1 MKPTNPEGGPL
12 DGGEDGITQRH
23 TGGLCHAS
31 LCDGGLNCVSSL
43 LTRPP
48 ADVRELGSRHS
59 ASSGSVFRTAMGGRE
74 RGSKGEG
81 GSLDQGVK
89 LLQPSG
95 QGWEKRNEGSRKE
108 RETESL

>member
-1 MKPTNPEGGPL
+1 MSRLAVRRRTE
-12 DGGEDGITQRH
+12 
-23 TGGLCHAS
+23 LCVFPA
-31 LCDGGLNCVSSL
+31 D
-43 LTRPP
+43 PAP

-95 QGWEKRNEGSRKE
+95 QGWDKRN
-108 RETESL
+108 

>member
-1 MKPTNPEGGPL
+1 M
-12 DGGEDGITQRH
+12 
-23 TGGLCHAS
+23 
-31 LCDGGLNCVSSL
+31 SSP

-59 ASSGSVFRTAMGGRE
+59 ASSGSVFRTVMGGRE
-74 RGSKGEG
+74 RGPKGEG

-108 RETESL
+108 RETESLQGGLGKAYTLPTGCSEVGLHSAKATALQENNTEDVGT